1 MYLNPKRTK
10 YLWNNNKNFNNEIKT
25 GRTWFKK
32 SILFSTF
39 VFIYFSTIKFT
50 QILKIKPTGLQSTS
64 TKYIV
69 LVTLVN
75 LRFKIPFSRT
85 THLIYY
91 IFIYN
96 KTTFLILTQSAN
108 KSNSDSLHLELFAGT
123 VLSLFIFDLL
133 LYSIF
138 WLIKQCYVLT
148 LLPIKVSLIL
158 ESYLPKD
165 K

>member
-1 MYLNPKRTK
+1 MYLNPKK
-10 YLWNNNKNFNNEIKT
+10 PKDLWNNNDIFNNEIKT
-25 GRTWFKK
+25 ERTWFKK
-32 SILFSTF
+32 SIFYLYLHLFF
-39 VFIYFSTIKFT
+39 NT
-50 QILKIKPTGLQSTS
+50 QILGINKLTGLQTTS

-69 LVTLVN
+69 LLILVN

-85 THLIYY
+85 KHLIQY

-96 KTTFLILTQSAN
+96 KTTFFILTQSAN
-108 KSNSDSLHLELFAGT
+108 KSNSDSLHFELFAGT
-123 VLSLFIFDLL
+123 VLSLFIFGLL
-133 LYSIF
+133 LYNIF